1 MTVCPTPRCVVI
13 PGAHQLLLRDH
24 FATLARWY
32 GAGAAV
38 AAAEPVR
45 N

>member
-1 MTVCPTPRCVVI
+1 MLPHAEVLVI

-45 N
+45 H